1 MTNLASINLT
11 LNKKHMTKIAIN
23 GFGRIGR
30 PALKVALENPN
41 LEVVAVN
48 DLTDTKTLAHL
59 LKYDSNYG
67 IYEKDVGYDEE
78 HIIIDNKKIKVFV
91 QKDPELLPWKDLGVD
106 VVLECTG
113 FFRDSEG
120 AGKHLKA
127 GAKKVIISA
136 PAKSEKINTFVL
148 GVNEEKY
155 NPEKDNII
163 SNASCTTNCLAPVV
177 KVLND
182 NLGIERGVMTTIH
195 SYTNDQKILD
205 LPHKDLRRGRAAA
218 MSIIPTTTGAAKA
231 VIQTI
236 PELAG
241 KLDGMAMRV
250 PTPVVS
256 IIDFVATLKKST
268 SIDEVNNLFKEAA
281 ENNLKDILAASE
293 EELVSMDF
301 KMNRSSSIVDLPLTM
316 VNENLVKI
324 CAWYDNEFGYTCRL
338 VEMAEFVGKNN
349 R

>member
-1 MTNLASINLT
+1 
-11 LNKKHMTKIAIN
+11 MTKIAIN

-30 PALKVALENPN
+30 PALKIILEKHSN
-41 LEVVAVN
+41 LEVVAIN

-67 IYEKDVGYDEE
+67 IYKEEVSYDEE
-78 HIIIDNKKIKVFV
+78 YIIINNKKIKIFA
-91 QKDPELLPWKDLGVD
+91 QRDPELLPWKDLEVD

-113 FFRDSEG
+113 FFRNSEG

-136 PAKSEKINTFVL
+136 PPKSDDINSFVL

-155 NPEKDNII
+155 NPEKDDII
-163 SNASCTTNCLAPVV
+163 SNASCTTNCLAPVA

-182 NLGIERGVMTTIH
+182 SLGIEKGVMTTIH

-218 MSIIPTTTGAAKA
+218 MNIIPTTTGAAKA
-231 VIQTI
+231 VIKTI
-236 PELAG
+236 PELEG

-256 IIDFVATLKKST
+256 IVDFVATVKKPT
-268 SIDEVNNLFKEAA
+268 SVNEVNNLFKEAS
-281 ENNLKDILAASE
+281 ENNLKNILAVSE
-293 EELVSMDF
+293 EELVSLDF
-301 KMNRSSSIVDLPLTM
+301 KGNKFSSIVDLPLTM
-316 VNENLVKI
+316 VNENLVKV

-338 VEMAEFVGKNN
+338 VEMAEFVGDK
-349 R
+349 

>member
-1 MTNLASINLT
+1 
-11 LNKKHMTKIAIN
+11 MTKIAIN

-30 PALKVALENPN
+30 PALKIALENPN
-41 LEVVAVN
+41 LEIVAVN

-67 IYEKDVGYDEE
+67 TYEKEVSYDEE
-78 HIIIDNKKIKVFV
+78 HIIVNNKKIKVFA

-113 FFRDSEG
+113 FFRDKEG
-120 AGKHLKA
+120 AEKHLKA

-136 PAKSEKINTFVL
+136 PAKSEEINTFVL

-155 NPEKDNII
+155 NSEKDDII

-177 KVLND
+177 KILND
-182 NLGIERGVMTTIH
+182 NLGIEKGFMTTVH

-231 VIQTI
+231 VIKTI
-236 PELAG
+236 PELKG

-250 PTPVVS
+250 PTPTVS
-256 IIDFVATLKKST
+256 IIDFVTMVKKST
-268 SIDEVNNLFKEAA
+268 SVDEVNNLFKKAA
-281 ENNLKDILAASE
+281 ENNLKNILAVSE

-301 KMNRSSSIVDLPLTM
+301 KGNKFSSIVDLPLTM
-316 VNENLVKI
+316 INENLVKV
-324 CAWYDNEFGYTCRL
+324 CAWYDNEYGYTCRL
-338 VEMAEFVGKNN
+338 VEMGEFVGRNKSIIKNN
-349 R
+349 CEK

>member
-1 MTNLASINLT
+1 
-11 LNKKHMTKIAIN
+11 MTKIAIN

-30 PALKVALENPN
+30 PALKVILDKHPN
-41 LEVVAVN
+41 LEVVAIN

-67 IYEKDVGYDEE
+67 IYEKDVCYDKE
-78 HIIIDNKKIKVFV
+78 HIIIDGKQIKVFA
-91 QKDPELLPWKDLGVD
+91 QRDPELLPWKDLEVD

-113 FFRDSEG
+113 FFRDKEG

-136 PAKSEKINTFVL
+136 PAKSDGINSFVL

-155 NPEKDNII
+155 DSQKDDII
-163 SNASCTTNCLAPVV
+163 
-177 KVLND
+177 
-182 NLGIERGVMTTIH
+182 MTTIH

-231 VIQTI
+231 VIKTI

-256 IIDFVATLKKST
+256 IVDFVATLKKST
-268 SIDEVNNLFKEAA
+268 SIEEVNNLFKEAS
-281 ENNLKDILAASE
+281 ENNLKNILAVSKE
-293 EELVSMDF
+293 PLVSMDF
-301 KMNRSSSIVDLPLTM
+301 KGNRFSSIVDLPLTM
-316 VNENLVKI
+316 VNENLVKV

-338 VEMAEFVGKNN
+338 VEMAEFVGKG
-349 R
+349 

>member
-1 MTNLASINLT
+1 
-11 LNKKHMTKIAIN
+11 MTKIAIN

-30 PALKVALENPN
+30 PALKIILSEHPDLEIVAI
-41 LEVVAVN
+41 N

-67 IYEKDVGYDEE
+67 TYEKEVSYDEE
-78 HIIIDNKKIKVFV
+78 YIIVNNKKIKVFA

-113 FFRDSEG
+113 FFRDKEG
-120 AGKHLKA
+120 AEKHLKA

-136 PAKSEKINTFVL
+136 PAKSEEINTFVL

-155 NPEKDNII
+155 NSEKDDII

-177 KVLND
+177 KILND
-182 NLGIERGVMTTIH
+182 NLGIEKGFMTTVH

-231 VIQTI
+231 VIKTI
-236 PELAG
+236 PELKG

-250 PTPVVS
+250 PTPTVS
-256 IIDFVATLKKST
+256 IIDFVAMVKKST
-268 SIDEVNNLFKEAA
+268 SVDEVNNLFKKAA
-281 ENNLKDILAASE
+281 ENNLKNILAVSE

-301 KMNRSSSIVDLPLTM
+301 KGNKFSSIVDLPLTM
-316 VNENLVKI
+316 INENLVKV
-324 CAWYDNEFGYTCRL
+324 CAWYDNEYGYTCRL
-338 VEMAEFVGKNN
+338 VEMGEFVGKEAIN
-349 R
+349 

>member
-1 MTNLASINLT
+1 
-11 LNKKHMTKIAIN
+11 MTKIAIN

-30 PALKVALENPN
+30 PALKIILDKHPN
-41 LEVVAVN
+41 LEIVAIN

-67 IYEKDVGYDEE
+67 IYEKDVAYNDE
-78 HIIIDNKKIKVFV
+78 HIIIDGKQIKVFA
-91 QKDPELLPWKDLGVD
+91 QKDPELLPWKDLEVD

-113 FFRDSEG
+113 FFRNSEG
-120 AGKHLKA
+120 ANKHLKS

-136 PAKSEKINTFVL
+136 PAKSEEINTFVL

-155 NPEKDNII
+155 DPEKDDLI

-256 IIDFVATLKKST
+256 IVDFVATLKKST
-268 SIDEVNNLFKEAA
+268 SVEEVNNLFKEAS
-281 ENNLKDILAASE
+281 ENDLKNILAVSE

-301 KMNRSSSIVDLPLTM
+301 KGNKFSSIVDLPLTM

-338 VEMAEFVGKNN
+338 VEMAEFVGGKL
-349 R
+349 

>member
-1 MTNLASINLT
+1 
-11 LNKKHMTKIAIN
+11 MTKIAIN

-30 PALKVALENPN
+30 PALKVALENSN
-41 LEVVAVN
+41 LEIVAIN

-67 IYEKDVGYDEE
+67 IYEKDVAYNDE
-78 HIIIDNKKIKVFV
+78 HIIIDGKQIKVFA
-91 QKDPELLPWKDLGVD
+91 QKDPELLPWKDLKVD

-113 FFRDSEG
+113 FFRNSEG

-136 PAKSEKINTFVL
+136 PPKSEGINTFVL

-155 NPEKDNII
+155 DPKKDNII

-182 NLGIERGVMTTIH
+182 SLGIEKGVMTTIH

-236 PELAG
+236 PELEG

-256 IIDFVATLKKST
+256 IVDFVATLKKST
-268 SIDEVNNLFKEAA
+268 SVEEVNNLFKEAS
-281 ENNLKDILAASE
+281 ENNLKNILAVSE

-301 KMNRSSSIVDLPLTM
+301 KMNEFSSIVDLPLTM
-316 VNENLVKI
+316 VNEDLVKI

-338 VEMAEFVGKNN
+338 IDMAEFVGKKI
-349 R
+349 

>member
-1 MTNLASINLT
+1 
-11 LNKKHMTKIAIN
+11 MTKIAIN

-30 PALKVALENPN
+30 PALKVALENSN
-41 LEVVAVN
+41 LEVVAIN

-67 IYEKDVGYDEE
+67 IYEKDVSYDEE
-78 HIIIDNKKIKVFV
+78 HIIIDGKKIKVFA
-91 QKDPELLPWKDLGVD
+91 QRDPELLPWNDLGVD
-106 VVLECTG
+106 VVLEC
-113 FFRDSEG
+113 
-120 AGKHLKA
+120 
-127 GAKKVIISA
+127 
-136 PAKSEKINTFVL
+136 
-148 GVNEEKY
+148 
-155 NPEKDNII
+155 II

-182 NLGIERGVMTTIH
+182 NLGIEKGVMTTIH

-256 IIDFVATLKKST
+256 IVDFVATVKKST
-268 SIDEVNNLFKEAA
+268 SVEEVNNLFKKAA
-281 ENNLKDILAASE
+281 ENDLKNILAISE

-301 KMNRSSSIVDLPLTM
+301 KMNRFSSIVDLPLTM

-324 CAWYDNEFGYTCRL
+324 CAWYDNEYGYTCRL
-338 VEMAEFVGKNN
+338 VEMAEFVGKGL
-349 R
+349 